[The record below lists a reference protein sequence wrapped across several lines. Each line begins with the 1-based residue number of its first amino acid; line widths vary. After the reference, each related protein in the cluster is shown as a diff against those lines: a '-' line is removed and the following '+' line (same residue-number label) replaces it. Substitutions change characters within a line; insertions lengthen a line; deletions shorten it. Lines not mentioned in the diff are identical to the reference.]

1 MKVRRQLHIAAAMLI
16 ALATLLPIGCSKGED
31 EAVVE
36 TIAPA
41 PLLLSVSG
49 EGELQSSKATPLM
62 VPGSQWA
69 ERQLVWTLP
78 EGTQVK
84 QGELIARFSAE
95 QGKLDLAQAM
105 VDLERN
111 ALAHAAKEGEFETGR
126 GRVAVDLSQVDAE
139 LGIAR
144 RYADADLQTMA
155 RNEVLDAVQ
164 DVQFLGTKQD
174 ALQWKQGQSWQRS
187 GAEMAVLGAQR
198 ATYSINAKRRQD
210 DLDALELRA
219 PHDGVLML
227 AANWTGDKPQVGASL
242 RAGFEF
248 GSLPDIAAM
257 EVELSLPQIEAQGIK
272 PGDAVELSP
281 VGRPDQAIATTLS
294 WVASGAKVRSRQSPV
309 KYLSMKA
316 PIPGG
321 DVQRFAL
328 VPGQRLQVRVVLLRD
343 PAALSVPNV
352 AIQSE
357 DGKNFVQVRG
367 VGGFERREI
376 GLGVRGTARSQVLR
390 GLKAGDVVL
399 LAAAAATPARDTGAE
414 DEPSDSNGGDPA

>member
-16 ALATLLPIGCSKGED
+16 ALATLLPIGCSTGED

-248 GSLPDIAAM
+248 GSLPDISAM

-281 VGRPDQAIATTLS
+281 VGRPDHAINSTLS

-316 PIPGG
+316 PIPAG

-352 AIQSE
+352 AIQTE
-357 DGKNFVQVRG
+357 DGKSFVQVR
-367 VGGFERREI
+367 VAGGFERREI
-376 GLGVRGTARSQVLR
+376 VLGARGTARSQVLE
-390 GLKAGDVVL
+390 GLRTGDIVL
-399 LAAAAATPARDTGAE
+399 LAAAASSPASDAADD
-414 DEPSDSNGGDPA
+414 DEPAAHQGTDPA

>member
-1 MKVRRQLHIAAAMLI
+1 MIPSYKLKHAVSMMIVIAA
-16 ALATLLPIGCSKGED
+16 LLSACSAGGD

-49 EGELQSSKATPLM
+49 EGELQSSRATPLV

-78 EGTQVK
+78 EGAQVE

-105 VDLERN
+105 IDLERN
-111 ALAHAAKEGEFETGR
+111 ALARAAKEGEFETGR
-126 GRVAVDLSQVDAE
+126 GRVAVDLSQVDTE

-144 RYADADLQTMA
+144 RYADADLETMA

-164 DVQFLGTKQD
+164 DVRFLGTRQD
-174 ALQWKQGQSWQRS
+174 TLQWKQGQSGQRS

-227 AANWTGDKPQVGASL
+227 AANWTGDKPQVGAIL

-248 GSLPDIAAM
+248 GSLPDISAM

-281 VGRPDQAIATTLS
+281 VGRPDQTVTTTLS
-294 WVASGAKVRSRQSPV
+294 WVASAARVRSRHSPV

-316 PIPGG
+316 PIAAA

-328 VPGQRLQVRVVLLRD
+328 VPGQRLQVRVLLLRD

-352 AIQSE
+352 AIRSE
-357 DGKNFVQVRG
+357 DGNSFVQVRG
-367 VGGFERREI
+367 AGGFERRKVV
-376 GLGVRGTARSQVLR
+376 LGVRGTARSQVLE
-390 GLKAGDVVL
+390 GLQAGEVVL
-399 LAAAAATPARDTGAE
+399 LAAAAAKP
-414 DEPSDSNGGDPA
+414 PSDAIDDDESVDHPGIDPA

>member
-1 MKVRRQLHIAAAMLI
+1 MNILRDRKLAVLMMIAIAVFLAA
-16 ALATLLPIGCSKGED
+16 CSPGKD

-36 TIAPA
+36 TITPA

-78 EGTQVK
+78 EGAQVK
-84 QGELIARFSAE
+84 RGELIARFTAE

-111 ALAHAAKEGEFETGR
+111 ALARAAKEGEFETGR
-126 GRVAVDLSQVDAE
+126 GRVAVDLSQVDTD

-144 RYADADLQTMA
+144 RYANADLQTLA

-174 ALQWKQGQSWQRS
+174 TLQWKQGQSGRRG

-198 ATYSINAKRRQD
+198 ATYAINAKRRQD

-248 GSLPDIAAM
+248 GSLPDISAM

-281 VGRPDQAIATTLS
+281 VGRPDHAIATTLS

-316 PIPGG
+316 PIPAG

-343 PAALSVPNV
+343 AAALSVPNV

-357 DGKNFVQVRG
+357 DGKSFVQVRG
-367 VGGFERREI
+367 AGGFERREI
-376 GLGVRGTARSQVLR
+376 GLGVRGTARSQVLE
-390 GLKAGDVVL
+390 GLKAGDIVL
-399 LAAAAATPARDTGAE
+399 LAVAAAAPARDMDAA
-414 DEPSDSNGGDPA
+414 DAPADNQRSDPA